1 MQDKNE
7 NSYKTLRS
15 QMVKNQIEAR
25 GIKDQRVL
33 DAMRKVPRHVFVP
46 DAYVESSYS
55 DTPLSI
61 GYEQTISQPYIVAF
75 MTESLMLQPRDRVL
89 EIGTGSGYQTAVL
102 AELADSVFSIELIP
116 HLADAAE
123 KVLRKCKYRNI
134 TVKRGDGYRGWPEK
148 APFDKIIVTAAPPE
162 IPEMLIKQL
171 SDNGIMILPVGV
183 YSQSLILIRKKQDRI
198 VKEKLIPVRFVPM
211 VKLKK

>member
-1 MQDKNE
+1 VQDKNE

-75 MTESLMLQPRDRVL
+75 MTESLRLQPGDRVL

-123 KVLRKCKYRNI
+123 KVLRKCKYHNI
-134 TVKRGDGYRGWPEK
+134 TVKRGDGYKGWPEK

-171 SDNGIMILPVGV
+171 SDNGIMILPVGI